1 MKPTNLTSNLKTNL
15 RTKSKKWS
23 APKYR
28 ASYKKKYGSK
38 CFIEPNKLKY
48 PICTNGKIN
57 CRALDA
63 AQYYSILNNK
73 HALTRKIK
81 GLKNKLCHSN
91 PIN

>member
-1 MKPTNLTSNLKTNL
+1 MNKGNLKN
-15 RTKSKKWS
+15 KSKKWS

-28 ASYKKKYGSK
+28 ASYKKKYGAR
-38 CFIEPNKLKY
+38 CFIEPSRLKY

-73 HALTRKIK
+73 HKLTRKIK
-81 GLKNKLCHSN
+81 ELKNKWCL
-91 PIN
+91 